1 MILCW
6 THCRMCLSTLVG
18 RPPVLLPAS
27 CQPSSSTLLWCAM
40 QYGHQPGYAPQQAA
54 PPQMPPHQMP
64 YASQPMY
71 AQTAAAY
78 PAYPQAAPA
87 QSYYTAPAHAYPQS
101 QMHEPPI
108 QQPQSAAQAAMMAAI
123 KVSRQQ
129 RASALMSCTACLF
142 GRVFSVLML
151 THVLLALTCFT

>member
-1 MILCW
+1 MLDALQDVLE
-6 THCRMCLSTLVG
+6 HLSWM
-18 RPPVLLPAS
+18 PVSLATGKLLTFLINLP
-27 CQPSSSTLLWCAM
+27 WCAM
-40 QYGHQPGYAPQQAA
+40 QYGHQPSYAPQQAA

-87 QSYYTAPAHAYPQS
+87 QSYYTAPAHAYPQP

-123 KVSRQQ
+123 KVSTEQH
-129 RASALMSCTACLF
+129 ALALMSCLACLLV
-142 GRVFSVLML
+142 RVSSV
-151 THVLLALTCFT
+151 F